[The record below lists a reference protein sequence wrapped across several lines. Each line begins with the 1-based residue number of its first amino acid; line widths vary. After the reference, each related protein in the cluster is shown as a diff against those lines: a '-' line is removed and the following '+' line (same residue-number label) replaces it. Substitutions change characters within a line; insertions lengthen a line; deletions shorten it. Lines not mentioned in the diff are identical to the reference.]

1 MLKPEQIKPSGFLTS
16 IHDQKLTELLNQ
28 ISRNIEMAQS
38 KDELIAIIGLVK
50 SFGAPLKFSH
60 SRYKFLALFTGL
72 IALTTGLFS
81 DEFYLK
87 FHYQSTAFTVFFAL
101 CTAALVFFMWRKSS
115 RVRSLAERLYLRA
128 LLFDN
133 QLYELTS
140 ELSLFKSQLFNDYC
154 EFRRGNYSREIKKG
168 YRGNYKGTLHTF
180 DYTVY
185 HFHYVDK
192 RTETETDSKGHTRTR
207 TVYDHYNRYGI
218 ALEFRF
224 VSQLAI
230 TGKSI
235 SGFKGKR
242 YKTSSNHF
250 NRLFKVVAQDEM
262 VAARFL
268 MPAVVLS
275 CEEAANEFESLNLE
289 FSSVAG
295 LCMSFEDDNVV
306 YGDPQFD
313 FNSPDDFMCEVREY
327 NSLPKLRTALEFI
340 HTLMMFSDNNFRKDN
355 E

>member
-1 MLKPEQIKPSGFLTS
+1 MLKPEQIKPGGFLTT
-16 IHDQKLTELLNQ
+16 IHDQKLTELLHQ

-38 KDELIAIIGLVK
+38 KDELIAIISHVK
-50 SFGAPLKFSH
+50 SFGGPLKFRH
-60 SRYKFLALFTGL
+60 SRYKLLALFTGL
-72 IALTTGLFS
+72 ITLATGLFS
-81 DEFYLK
+81 DDFYIK
-87 FHYQSTAFTVFFAL
+87 FHYQSTAFTIFFAL
-101 CTAALVFFMWRKSS
+101 CTVALIFFMWRKSA

-140 ELSLFKSQLFNDYC
+140 ELSSFESQLFNDYC
-154 EFRRGNYSREIKKG
+154 EFRRGNYSRKIKKG
-168 YRGNYKGTLHTF
+168 YRGNYKGSLHTF

-192 RTETETDSKGHTRTR
+192 RTKYVTGSNGNTRAR

-224 VSQLAI
+224 VSLLAI

-235 SGFKGKR
+235 SGFKGKC
-242 YKTSSNHF
+242 YKTSSNQF
-250 NRLFKVVAQDEM
+250 NRLFKVVAQDDM

-268 MPAVVLS
+268 MPAVVLA

-295 LCMSFEDDNVV
+295 LCMSFEDGDVV
-306 YGDPQFD
+306 YGDSQFD

-327 NSLPKLRTALEFI
+327 NSLPKLRAALEFI
-340 HTLMMFSDNNFRKDN
+340 HTLMMYSDNNFRKDN